1 MTSRMDWTDEA
12 AAAETRRGDRNAF
25 RVLVDRHSR
34 AVFRLAY
41 RMTGNESDAEDVV
54 QETFLRA
61 FKQIKHFDGRSSFST
76 WLYRICSNCA
86 LDLIR
91 ARKTRE
97 RQREP
102 LDDEKTPSWID
113 RIAAREPD
121 PERLTHSGQI
131 TRLLKPALDQLSEME
146 RVAFT
151 LRHFEGCNVEEIA
164 RTLGVQQNAA
174 KHSVFRAVQKLRR
187 ALEPAWGVTR

>member
-1 MTSRMDWTDEA
+1 MEWTDEA
-12 AAAETRRGDRNAF
+12 AAAETRKGDRNAF
-25 RVLVDRHSR
+25 RVLVDRHGR

-41 RMTGNESDAEDVV
+41 RMTGNEQDAEDVV

-61 FKQIKHFDGRSSFST
+61 YKQIRQFDGRSSFST
-76 WLYRICSNCA
+76 WLYRICSNCS

-97 RQREP
+97 KQREP
-102 LDDEKTPSWID
+102 LGEEKTTSWIETLS
-113 RIAAREPD
+113 AREPD
-121 PERLTHSGQI
+121 PERLTQSGQI

-187 ALEPAWGVTR
+187 VLEPAWGVTR

>member
-1 MTSRMDWTDEA
+1 MEWTDEA

-61 FKQIKHFDGRSSFST
+61 YKQIKHFDGRSAFSA
-76 WLYRICSNCA
+76 WIYRICSNCA

-91 ARKTRE
+91 IRKTRE
-97 RQREP
+97 REREP
-102 LDDEKTPSWID
+102 LGHEKTPSWID

-121 PERLTHSGQI
+121 PERLMHSGQI
-131 TRLLKPALDQLSEME
+131 SRLLQPALEQLSEME

-164 RTLGVQQNAA
+164 RALGVQQNAA

>member
-1 MTSRMDWTDEA
+1 MTSRMEWTDEA

-34 AVFRLAY
+34 AVFRLGY

-61 FKQIKHFDGRSSFST
+61 YKQIKHFDGRSSFST
-76 WLYRICSNCA
+76 WIYRICANCA

-97 RQREP
+97 RQRET
-102 LDDEKTPSWID
+102 LVDGKATSWID

-121 PERLTHSGQI
+121 PERLTHSAQI
-131 TRLLKPALDQLSEME
+131 SRLLQPALEQLSEME

>member
-1 MTSRMDWTDEA
+1 MTSRMEWTDEA
-12 AAAETRRGDRNAF
+12 AAAETRKGDRNAF

-34 AVFRLAY
+34 ALFRLAY

-61 FKQIKHFDGRSSFST
+61 YKQIKQFDCRSSFST
-76 WLYRICSNCA
+76 WVYRICSNCA
-86 LDLIR
+86 LDVIR
-91 ARKTRE
+91 SRKAREK
-97 RQREP
+97 QREP
-102 LDDEKTPSWID
+102 VGEEKTTSWIET
-113 RIAAREPD
+113 IAARDPD
-121 PERLTHSGQI
+121 PERLMHSGQI
-131 TRLLKPALDQLSEME
+131 ARLLEPALEQLSEME

-151 LRHFEGCNVEEIA
+151 LRHFEGCNVDEIA

>member
-1 MTSRMDWTDEA
+1 MDWTDEA

-25 RVLVDRHSR
+25 RVLVERHSR

-61 FKQIKHFDGRSSFST
+61 YKQLKQFDGRSSFST

-97 RQREP
+97 KQREP
-102 LDDEKTPSWID
+102 LADEKTPSWID

-121 PERLTHSGQI
+121 PERLMHSGQI
-131 TRLLKPALDQLSEME
+131 TRLLKPALEQLSEME

>member
-1 MTSRMDWTDEA
+1 MEWTDQA

-34 AVFRLAY
+34 PVFRLAY

-97 RQREP
+97 KQREP
-102 LDDEKTPSWID
+102 LSDENAPSWID

-121 PERLTHSGQI
+121 PERLMQSGQI
-131 TRLLKPALDQLSEME
+131 TRLLKPALEQLSEME

>member
-1 MTSRMDWTDEA
+1 MTSRMEWTDEA

-34 AVFRLAY
+34 PVFRLAY

-61 FKQIKHFDGRSSFST
+61 YKQIKQFDGRSSFST
-76 WLYRICSNCA
+76 WIHRICSNCA

-97 RQREP
+97 KQREP
-102 LDDEKTPSWID
+102 LSDEKAPSWID
-113 RIAAREPD
+113 RIAARDPD
-121 PERLTHSGQI
+121 PERLMHSGQI
-131 TRLLKPALDQLSEME
+131 RRLLQPALEQLSEME

-164 RTLGVQQNAA
+164 RTLGVQENAA